1 MEVASGDSREGVGP
15 HSHPSSAT
23 TQASTRSCPR
33 IGMDVDLVDPAARG
47 GADLF
52 DAEQVSVKRQR
63 QVMIEGGISTRQ
75 KVRDESQ
82 INRPA

>member
-1 MEVASGDSREGVGP
+1 
-15 HSHPSSAT
+15 
-23 TQASTRSCPR
+23 
-33 IGMDVDLVDPAARG
+33 MDVDLVDPAARG